1 MANSVVDVCNSALQ
15 KLGASRILSLNDN
28 SREARSCVVAYDSN
42 RRSELRKYIWS
53 FAKKRVV
60 LAADTTAPAF
70 EYTYQFTL
78 PSDCLRVLL
87 PKDSTL
93 DWVLEGRKILTNT
106 LTSPYGGATSASGTA
121 SLSLVYIAD
130 IEDTTLWDSNFY
142 DMMAISLAIDLRED
156 ITQSNTKYQILAKD
170 YDDAKNTAYKTG
182 ALEKLPIE
190 SGDDDLW
197 TVRL

>member
-42 RRSELRKYIWS
+42 RRSELRKYIWP

-60 LAADTTAPAF
+60 LAADAVSPAF
-70 EYTYQFTL
+70 EYTYSFTL

-93 DWVLEGRKILTNT
+93 DWVVEGRKILTNS
-106 LTSPYGGATSASGTA
+106 LYSPYGGASSTGAA
-121 SLSLVYIAD
+121 SLSLLYIAD

-142 DMMAISLAIDLRED
+142 DMLAISLAIDMRED
-156 ITQSNTKYQILAKD
+156 LTQSNTKYQILDKD
-170 YDDAKNTAYKTG
+170 YEDARKVAYRTG
-182 ALEKLPIE
+182 ALEKLPAE
-190 SGDDDLW
+190 AGDDSLW